1 MNAIADP
8 DKLIAKVVTAASTQ
22 PEAAKKL
29 AVLVVKS
36 KLQPYLKEHG
46 LRWSNV
52 ELLMLEDTNG
62 LSWAMANP
70 KLLLDRAIER
80 EEQRGS
86 NVGSTTTDAV
96 RETRRRKRERTRV
109 VV

>member
-1 MNAIADP
+1 V
-8 DKLIAKVVTAASTQ
+8 KVVSAASTQ

-52 ELLMLEDTNG
+52 EPLMVEGTNG
-62 LSWAMANP
+62 LSRAMANP

-86 NVGSTTTDAV
+86 NVGSTLLATTDAM
-96 RETRRRKRERTRV
+96 RETRIRRRERTRGV
-109 VV
+109 V